1 MLLAIA
7 FVASVGFGFILAAA
21 YLGVWL
27 LVTI

>member
-7 FVASVGFGFILAAA
+7 FVAGVGFGFILAAA
-21 YLGVWL
+21 CLGVWL

>member
-7 FVASVGFGFILAAA
+7 FVAGVGFGFMLAAA
-21 YLGVWL
+21 YFGVRL